1 MSNFDRNAYGQYGG
15 VRPADSMAID
25 QGLRSYML
33 GIYNHMVLGLAI
45 TGVVALGISMLGL
58 DNPIVRALY
67 LSPLKYVI
75 MLAPLA
81 FVMVLSFRFER
92 MSYTALLGT
101 FWAFA
106 ATMGLSMGW
115 IFFVYKLGSVA
126 QALFV
131 TTASFGAPLFAAWE
145 ETREYGF
152 RAVTYR
158 RRIGSNSTARFGTK
172 WRNSTPKTRPIS
184 NPFSLP
190 TVGSER
196 AATAPRPLIAPWVS
210 CRGRRTRR
218 FVRRR

>member
-115 IFFVYKLGSVA
+115 MARRMGSLRATSSAGSPNLIQPLRVWGFFVS
-126 QALFV
+126 
-131 TTASFGAPLFAAWE
+131 S
-145 ETREYGF
+145 
-152 RAVTYR
+152 
-158 RRIGSNSTARFGTK
+158 GTL
-172 WRNSTPKTRPIS
+172 T
-184 NPFSLP
+184 
-190 TVGSER
+190 
-196 AATAPRPLIAPWVS
+196 
-210 CRGRRTRR
+210 
-218 FVRRR
+218 